1 MTATIILTPIRIA
14 LFVLAVVSSFLANFI
29 LPALFA

>member
-1 MTATIILTPIRIA
+1 MIILLTPMRVA